1 MDCLSLP
8 KKQVTD
14 MKVALRSGEGGLLLV
29 SAIQKETITMYYS
42 HLSNI
47 NFDDSVDVVPTT
59 ESNAQRN
66 KDDVEM
72 ESP

>member
-1 MDCLSLP
+1 
-8 KKQVTD
+8 

>member
-1 MDCLSLP
+1 
-8 KKQVTD
+8 

-42 HLSNI
+42 HLSSI

-59 ESNAQRN
+59 ESAATKN
-66 KDDVEM
+66 KDDVDMVE
-72 ESP
+72 

>member
-1 MDCLSLP
+1 MSLP

-14 MKVALRSGEGGLLLV
+14 MKVALRSGDGGLLLV

-47 NFDDSVDVVPTT
+47 NFDDTVDVLPEQEKPT
-59 ESNAQRN
+59 
-66 KDDVEM
+66 VV
-72 ESP
+72 